1 MLLLILGKP
10 ARPIKKLYIT
20 DGIQHPFPGM
30 GLFFL
35 RTTNKAI
42 TTANVA
48 QETNFGV
55 LESNGGD
62 LLEAIETLLRN
73 VFLPALKDQS
83 SWGELSK
90 DASGHVLKEKF
101 LGKLDAFIAN
111 IANARASIKD
121 AATLSPCP
129 STALADIK
137 NPLQAITAAHNP
149 EILEAAEN
157 CAIMWCKEIEQV

>member
-1 MLLLILGKP
+1 MYLGKP
-10 ARPIKKLYIT
+10 AKPIKKLYIT
-20 DGIQHPFPGM
+20 DGIQHAYTGM

-42 TTANVA
+42 TTANIA

-55 LESNGGD
+55 LESNGGE

-90 DASGHVLKEKF
+90 DASGHVVKENF
-101 LGKLDAFIAN
+101 LGKLDAFISI
-111 IANARASIKD
+111 IANAQKSIKD
-121 AATLSPCP
+121 AVTLSPCTDP
-129 STALADIK
+129 GIVAISS
-137 NPLQAITAAHNP
+137 PLQAISAAHNP
-149 EILEAAEN
+149 EIVAAAESR
-157 CAIMWCKEIEQV
+157 AVVWCREIEQV